1 MVLFIRF
8 YLAEEIGVSLALVPN
23 AVNVAIGSIFVVVFA
38 LLGLT
43 LRLSRLR
50 LHGTGA
56 GSPDVSASSGSTVI
70 FSDPAKVER
79 APEIRLDLYASAQ
92 IWSALAPMRTRPC
105 VCK

>member
-23 AVNVAIGSIFVVVFA
+23 AVNVAIGSIFVEFFFA

-105 VCK
+105 M